1 MPPRT
6 VAQKASDTP
15 LGPGTVGDGRRGGQ
29 IVPSV
34 VRAVRILNALAD
46 GPAEASLASLSR
58 RLELPRSST
67 LSLCN
72 SLVETGLLE
81 RGPSGGYRL
90 GPHVLELGRSFLRQA
105 DLHSEFRRALAE
117 LNVLPEQTV
126 VCAVLRDRDVVYIGR
141 RPGSYPIGVSYE
153 IGMRLP
159 AHCAASGLA
168 MLASMADD
176 ELIDRYAPVVENGL
190 EALTS
195 HSITSV
201 PALLERLRE
210 VRRRGYAIDD
220 EETALGMLCVG
231 VAIHDDSGRAVGAVA
246 VSLAK
251 GALPKREV
259 RTVATEVQR
268 LADRISTGLG
278 APRS

>member
-1 MPPRT
+1 MLKT
-6 VAQKASDTP
+6 DTAQ
-15 LGPGTVGDGRRGGQ
+15 VGLSAPRRGGQ

-34 VRAVRILNALAD
+34 IRAVRILNALAE
-46 GPAEASLASLSR
+46 GPAQASLASLSR

-72 SLVETGLLE
+72 SLVDTGMLE
-81 RGPSGGYRL
+81 RDANGCYRL
-90 GPHVLELGRSFLRQA
+90 GPHTLELSRSFLRQA
-105 DLHSEFRRALAE
+105 DLHTEFQRALAE

-126 VCAVLRDRDVVYIGR
+126 VCAVLSDRDVIYVGR
-141 RPGSYPIGVSYE
+141 RPGSVPLGVSYE

-168 MLASMADD
+168 ILSSMADD
-176 ELIDRYAPVVENGL
+176 ELIERYGPLEERGL

-195 HSITSV
+195 HSITS
-201 PALLERLRE
+201 AAELLARLAE

-220 EETALGMLCVG
+220 EETAPGMLCVG
-231 VAIHDDSGRAVGAVA
+231 VAVHGSTNRAVGAVA

-251 GALPKREV
+251 GALPRREV
-259 RTVATEVQR
+259 RGVAAEVGR
-268 LADRISTGLG
+268 LATRISVGLG